1 MCDFL
6 YPWIS
11 TIAVQLVGK
20 VIKEQT
26 NFGNNI
32 QLEKTNCN
40 NYLFGFRIPED
51 CTLVLWEVFSYSLKL
66 FEPHIPRVAN
76 EAFTH

>member
-1 MCDFL
+1 LDVGTQPRPTEQMCHFL

-26 NFGNNI
+26 NFGKNI
-32 QLEKTNCN
+32 KLELEQLFIWFSHPRRL
-40 NYLFGFRIPED
+40 YISFMGDLLILFFK
-51 CTLVLWEVFSYSLKL
+51 VF
-66 FEPHIPRVAN
+66 
-76 EAFTH
+76 

>member
-1 MCDFL
+1 MLVLRPRLTEQMCHFL

-26 NFGNNI
+26 NFGKNI
-32 QLEKTNCN
+32 KLEKTNCN
-40 NYLFGFRIPED
+40 NYLFGFLIPED
-51 CTLVLWEVFSYSLKL
+51 CTLVLWEIFSYS
-66 FEPHIPRVAN
+66 F
-76 EAFTH
+76 F

>member
-11 TIAVQLVGK
+11 TIAVRLVGK

-26 NFGNNI
+26 NFGKNI
-32 QLEKTNCN
+32 KLEKKNCN
-40 NYLFGFRIPED
+40 NFLFGLLIPED
-51 CTLVLWEVFSYSLKL
+51 CTLVWSSHTL
-66 FEPHIPRVAN
+66 
-76 EAFTH
+76 